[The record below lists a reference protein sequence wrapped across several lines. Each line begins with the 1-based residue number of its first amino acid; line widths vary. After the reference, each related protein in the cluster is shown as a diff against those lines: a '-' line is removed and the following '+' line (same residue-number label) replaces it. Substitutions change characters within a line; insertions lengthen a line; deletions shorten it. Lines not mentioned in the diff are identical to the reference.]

1 LGNSKK
7 LRMRAPVGLAVL
19 LAGFGVM
26 NASADTLYNNI
37 PLAVL
42 AANPVGGPN
51 GTSAAQDF
59 SYSVPYDANGVSE
72 FGNLIQLSTSPSGAY
87 VTGGLIA
94 LSDWG
99 TATEAGLPANT
110 ASFVTPI
117 TITFYDAVGP
127 PSDPSNPYFGVPLG
141 PGGSYD
147 DVYTVGSVIATE
159 TVDAT
164 IDFRPASAPGA
175 GEFVCT
181 NGNYSYSNNGNQQ
194 CGAVNLVGFTLNQ
207 TLPSTFIYG
216 VSFATG
222 AGQAA
227 DNSLNFGLN
236 PFGPTVGDN
245 PAPDTA
251 YSTGGAVGTMVGG
264 PGWLVDSQGN
274 NDGQGAIA
282 LVGTTATPEP
292 ETFGLIGFGFVALG
306 FISRRKKNRK
316 A

>member
-1 LGNSKK
+1 
-7 LRMRAPVGLAVL
+7 MRAPVGLAVL
-19 LAGFGVM
+19 LVGVGVM
-26 NASADTLYNNI
+26 TASADTLYNDI
-37 PLAVL
+37 PLPVL

-72 FGNLIQLSTSPSGAY
+72 FGNLIQLSTSPSGAF

-110 ASFVTPI
+110 LSFTTPI
-117 TITFYDAVGP
+117 TITFYNAVGP
-127 PSDPSNPYFGVPLG
+127 PSDPNNPFVGAPIG
-141 PGGSYD
+141 PGGSWD
-147 DVYTVGSVIATE
+147 NVYTVGSVIATT

-164 IDFRPASAPGA
+164 IDFRPAQSVDGNASQ
-175 GEFVCT
+175 FVCT
-181 NGNYSYSNNGNQQ
+181 NGNLSYLNNGNEQ
-194 CGAVNLVGFTLNQ
+194 CGAVNLVGFTLNA
-207 TLPSTFIYG
+207 TLPSTVIYG

-236 PFGPTVGDN
+236 PYGEGPSVGSN

-264 PGWLVDSQGN
+264 PGWLIDSQGN

-282 LVGTTATPEP
+282 LVGTSATPEP

-306 FISRRKKNRK
+306 FIARRKKNRK
-316 A
+316 V